1 MTGDMLDTQVDEIRK
16 LMETQLRVRG
26 KTLDL
31 QVRRAGRLLSR
42 NLRRDAVY
50 LAQAATVMHHPKL
63 SRMVDE
69 AKATQAHA
77 RLRAFLL
84 GVDPKDR
91 AKGKLLGWLGSMA
104 FAFIV
109 IFILVVTV
117 MVKRGIV

>member
-1 MTGDMLDTQVDEIRK
+1 MTGNLLETQVDEIRK

-31 QVRRAGRLLSR
+31 QVHKAGRLLSR
-42 NLRRDAVY
+42 NLRRDATY

-69 AKATQAHA
+69 AKATLAHA
-77 RLRAFLL
+77 RLKDFLVT
-84 GVDPKDR
+84 VDPKDR

-109 IFILVVTV
+109 IFVLVVTV
-117 MVKRGIV
+117 LVQRGIV